1 MLANLY
7 WFFFFLVVY
16 WSFCLFWG
24 ARTLRKNSSPESYY
38 LADRSISSWVF
49 FFSATAATFAGI
61 TIITFPSLIYADGY
75 SFLATA
81 AIVIT
86 IPLGSILFFKRQW
99 MLSRKYNLITPG
111 EMYFKYYKSHT
122 LRITILIIGLFFA
135 VPFLGIII
143 GATGSMVEFVSAGE
157 LGRDSAMWVL
167 TAVVLF
173 YVVSGGFK
181 SMISIGVVQ
190 SWLFFVLFISIGLG
204 TYYYLGGLSFFDDLA
219 TANSF
224 ISFGTWGS
232 TQGYG
237 GGDLSGFFNVPGVIQ
252 WVGGL
257 GKNNPSGGPWTAVMI
272 LSFTLSYMGIVLSP
286 TFSMWSYSVKSPRS
300 FYYYQI
306 WGSGAIVG
314 IFLFIFAAL
323 LGVGANL
330 LGANP
335 SINLNG
341 FALNQILPEL
351 DINNVSLLIF
361 SFIGSLGSASPIL
374 VGLLAICLIAALQST
389 LAAFLMT
396 SGSMVARDLYRPY
409 IDKEPSWKRELL
421 VARLAMLLICLAAL
435 YLATFFET
443 SLILLGGLAIA
454 FGFQLFPVLLG
465 MIWFP
470 WITKTG
476 ATLGLITGMFFV
488 ILAETFGHKLT
499 GNALPWGRWPLTI
512 YSGLWGLFFNVIVC
526 FLSSAFSSNDVDK
539 EHRKSFHDFMNDHM
553 GIHPSRKK
561 IKSLAYVLFL
571 IWAFFSI
578 GPGLIFGNLIFG
590 SADLSYDNWVM
601 GIPSLWAYQIIW
613 WAAGVLLIWFM
624 ANKLDLSTLPKKP
637 ILNGDEYST
646 PDDVE
651 DKGNYIDKMGGGYGW
666 PLILIGMAVATVILS
681 VYAL

>member
-24 ARTLRKNSSPESYY
+24 ARTLRKKTSPESYY
-38 LADRSISSWVF
+38 LADRNISSWVF

-61 TIITFPSLIYADGY
+61 TIISYPSLIYADGY

-99 MLSRKYNLITPG
+99 MLSRKYNFITPG
-111 EMYFKYYKSHT
+111 EMYFKYYQSHT

-143 GATGSMVEFVSAGE
+143 GATGNMVEFVSAGE

-181 SMISIGVVQ
+181 PMVSIGVLQ
-190 SWLFFVLFISIGLG
+190 SWLFFVLFISIGFG
-204 TYYYLGGLSFFDDLA
+204 AFYFLGGLEFFDDLA
-219 TANSF
+219 IVNRFFPLGS
-224 ISFGTWGS
+224 WGS

-252 WVGGL
+252 WVAGL
-257 GKNNPSGGPWTAVMI
+257 GKNNPAGGPWTAVMI
-272 LSFTLSYMGIVLSP
+272 LSFTLSYMGIILSP

-300 FYYYQI
+300 FYYFQI

-314 IFLFIFAAL
+314 VFLFIFAAL
-323 LGVGANL
+323 LGVGANF
-330 LGANP
+330 LGAN
-335 SINLNG
+335 SFVNMNG
-341 FALNQILPEL
+341 FAISQILPEIDL
-351 DINNVSLLIF
+351 NNISSLIF
-361 SFIGSLGSASPIL
+361 SFIGGLGSVSPIL
-374 VGLLAICLIAALQST
+374 VGFLSICLIAALQST

-409 IDKEPSWKRELL
+409 IDKEPSWTRELL
-421 VARLAMLLICLAAL
+421 VARLSMLLICLAAL
-435 YLATFFET
+435 YLATYFET

-526 FLSSAFSSNDVDK
+526 FLSSAFSTNDPDQ

-553 GIHPSRKK
+553 GIHPTRKK

-571 IWAFFSI
+571 LWAFFSI

-590 SADLSYDNWVM
+590 SADLSYDKWIM

-613 WAAGVLLIWFM
+613 WAIGVLLIWFM

-646 PDDVE
+646 PDEVE
-651 DKGNYIDKMGGGYGW
+651 EKGNYIDKMGGGYGW

>member
-286 TFSMWSYSVKSPRS
+286 TFSMWSYSVKSPKS

-351 DINNVSLLIF
+351 DINNVSSLIF

-526 FLSSAFSSNDVDK
+526 FLSSAFSSNDADK

-637 ILNGDEYST
+637 ILNGDEYSA

>member
-286 TFSMWSYSVKSPRS
+286 TFSMWSYSVKSPKS

-351 DINNVSLLIF
+351 DINNVSSLIF

-488 ILAETFGHKLT
+488 VLAETFGHKLT

-526 FLSSAFSSNDVDK
+526 FLSSAFSSNDTDK

-590 SADLSYDNWVM
+590 SADLSYDKWVM

-637 ILNGDEYST
+637 ILNGDEYSA

>member
-24 ARTLRKNSSPESYY
+24 ARTLRKKTSPESYY
-38 LADRSISSWVF
+38 LADRNISSWVF

-61 TIITFPSLIYADGY
+61 TIISYPSLIYADGY

-99 MLSRKYNLITPG
+99 MLSRKYNFITPG
-111 EMYFKYYKSHT
+111 EMYFKYYQSHT

-181 SMISIGVVQ
+181 PMVSIGVLQ
-190 SWLFFVLFISIGLG
+190 SWLFFVLFISIGFG
-204 TYYYLGGLSFFDDLA
+204 AFYFLGGLEFFDDLA
-219 TANSF
+219 IVNRFFPLGS
-224 ISFGTWGS
+224 WGS

-252 WVGGL
+252 WVAGL
-257 GKNNPSGGPWTAVMI
+257 GKNNPAGGPWTAVMI
-272 LSFTLSYMGIVLSP
+272 LSFTLSYMGIILSP

-300 FYYYQI
+300 FYYFQI

-323 LGVGANL
+323 LGVGANF
-330 LGANP
+330 LGAN
-335 SINLNG
+335 SFVNMNG
-341 FALNQILPEL
+341 FAISQILPEIDL
-351 DINNVSLLIF
+351 NNISSLIF
-361 SFIGSLGSASPIL
+361 SFIGGLGSVSPIL
-374 VGLLAICLIAALQST
+374 VGFLSICLIAALQST

-409 IDKEPSWKRELL
+409 IDKEPSWTRELL
-421 VARLAMLLICLAAL
+421 VARLSMLLICLAAL
-435 YLATFFET
+435 YLATYFET

-526 FLSSAFSSNDVDK
+526 FLSSAFSTKDPDQ

-553 GIHPSRKK
+553 GIHPTRKK

-571 IWAFFSI
+571 LWAFFSI

-590 SADLSYDNWVM
+590 SADLSYDNWIM

-613 WAAGVLLIWFM
+613 WALGVLLIWFM

-646 PDDVE
+646 PDEVE
-651 DKGNYIDKMGGGYGW
+651 EKGNYIDKMGGGYGW

>member
-24 ARTLRKNSSPESYY
+24 ARTLRTNSSPESYY

-61 TIITFPSLIYADGY
+61 TIITYPSLIYADGY

-122 LRITILIIGLFFA
+122 LRITILIIALFFA

-190 SWLFFVLFISIGLG
+190 SWLFFVLFISIGFG
-204 TYYYLGGLSFFDDLA
+204 AFYYLGGLSFFDDLA

-224 ISFGTWGS
+224 ISFGSWGS

-286 TFSMWSYSVKSPRS
+286 TFSMWSYSVKSPKS

-341 FALNQILPEL
+341 FALSQILPEL
-351 DINNVSLLIF
+351 DINNVSSLIF

-374 VGLLAICLIAALQST
+374 VGLLSICLIAALQST

-409 IDKEPSWKRELL
+409 IDKDPSWKRELL

-526 FLSSAFSSNDVDK
+526 FLSSAFSSNDADK

-561 IKSLAYVLFL
+561 IKSFAYVLFL

-590 SADLSYDNWVM
+590 SADLSYDKWVM

-624 ANKLDLSTLPKKP
+624 ANKMDLSTLHKKP
-637 ILNGDEYST
+637 ILNGDEYSA
-646 PDDVE
+646 PDDIE

>member
-286 TFSMWSYSVKSPRS
+286 TFSMWSYSVKSPKS

-351 DINNVSLLIF
+351 DINNVSSLIF
-361 SFIGSLGSASPIL
+361 SFIGSLGSASPVL

-409 IDKEPSWKRELL
+409 IDKEPTWKRELL

-526 FLSSAFSSNDVDK
+526 FLSSAFSSNDADK

-637 ILNGDEYST
+637 ILNGDEYSA

>member
-224 ISFGTWGS
+224 ISLGTWGS

-286 TFSMWSYSVKSPRS
+286 TFSMWSYSVKSPKS

-341 FALNQILPEL
+341 FAINQILPEL
-351 DINNVSLLIF
+351 DINNVSSLIF

-409 IDKEPSWKRELL
+409 IDKEPTWKRELL

-526 FLSSAFSSNDVDK
+526 FLSSAFSSNDADK

-590 SADLSYDNWVM
+590 SADLSYDKWVM

-637 ILNGDEYST
+637 ILNGDEYSA
-646 PDDVE
+646 PDDIE